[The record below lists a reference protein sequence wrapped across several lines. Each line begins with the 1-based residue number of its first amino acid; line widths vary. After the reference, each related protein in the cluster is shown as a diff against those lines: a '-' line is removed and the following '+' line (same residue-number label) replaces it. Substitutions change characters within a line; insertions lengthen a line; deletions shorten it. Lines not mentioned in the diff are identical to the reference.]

1 MIEEFK
7 DRIKGLKNILVEI
20 KKTRTIE
27 RTRNKWNKK
36 WNKKGVKYVRWWN
49 KRCITKVRC
58 RFYNFNNK
66 IKFFEKPHGF
76 EGVEKERE
84 LRILAT
90 KKKKKKKK
98 NEIERLKE
106 EVKSNE
112 YKLLDSETKSFKL
125 LFSSI
130 CPSTLPIIRNKGF
143 TL

>member
-1 MIEEFK
+1 MREQEINE
-7 DRIKGLKNILVEI
+7 RKNETKRELNMLDDEI
-20 KKTRTIE
+20 NDVLQKLDADFTTL
-27 RTRNKWNKK
+27 
-36 WNKKGVKYVRWWN
+36 
-49 KRCITKVRC
+49 ITKC
-58 RFYNFNNK
+58 
-66 IKFFEKPHGF
+66 KFFEKPHGF

-90 KKKKKKKK
+90 KKKKKK

-112 YKLLDSETKSFKL
+112 DKLLDSETKSFKL